1 MYLLYA
7 DESGDTGLQAS
18 PTKYF
23 LLSSLVVHETRWRD
37 FLNDIVAFRRHLRAT
52 KGLKLREEIHAAP
65 FITNPGALVR
75 IRRNDRLDILKQC
88 LDFLSNRSDIRI
100 CTVAVN
106 KTTKQTGYDV
116 FEHAWQA
123 FIQRFDNTMQHR
135 NYPDALANQRGLVL
149 PDNTDGGKLTALMR
163 RMRHYNPVPNNLTNQ
178 TQGASYRN
186 LALQSVIEDPF
197 LKDSAHSFIHQLV
210 DVVAYAAR
218 QLFEPNAYMRSK
230 QGHNF
235 YARLRPVLNPHA
247 SRRHPLHFVQL

>member
-7 DESGDTGLQAS
+7 DESGDTGLIAS

-23 LLSSLVVHETRWRD
+23 ILSGLVVHETRWRA
-37 FLNDIVAFRRHLRAT
+37 FLDDIVAFRRHLRAT

-75 IRRNDRLDILKQC
+75 IKRNDRLDILKQC
-88 LDFLSNRSDIRI
+88 LDFLGNRSDISL

-106 KTTKQTGYDV
+106 KTTKPAGYDV
-116 FEHAWQA
+116 FESAWQA
-123 FIQRFDNTMQHR
+123 LIQRFDNTMRNR
-135 NYPDALANQRGLVL
+135 NYPGAFADQRGLVL

-163 RMRHYNPVPNNLTNQ
+163 RMRHYNPVPNNSAHQ
-178 TQGASYRN
+178 TQGAGYRN

-218 QLFEPNAYMRSK
+218 QLYEPNAYMRSK

-235 YARLRPVLNPHA
+235 YSRLRPVLNTYA
-247 SRRHPLHFVQL
+247 NRSHPLHLIQL

>member
-7 DESGDTGLQAS
+7 DESGDTGLVAS

-23 LLSSLVVHETRWRD
+23 ILSGLVVHETRWRA
-37 FLNDIVAFRRHLRAT
+37 FLEDIVAFRRHLRAT

-75 IRRNDRLDILKQC
+75 IKRNDRLDILKQC
-88 LDFLSNRSDIRI
+88 LDFLGNRSDISV
-100 CTVAVN
+100 CTVVVH
-106 KTTKQTGYDV
+106 KTPKPAGYDV
-116 FEHAWQA
+116 FESAWQA
-123 FIQRFDNTMQHR
+123 LIQRFDNTMRNR
-135 NYPDALANQRGLVL
+135 NYPGAFADQRGLVL

-163 RMRHYNPVPNNLTNQ
+163 RMRHYNPVPNNSAHQ
-178 TQGASYRN
+178 TQGAGYRN

-210 DVVAYAAR
+210 DVGAYAAR

-235 YARLRPVLNPHA
+235 YARLRPVLNTYA
-247 SRRHPLHFVQL
+247 NRAHPLHLVQL